1 MLSIR
6 QTELFSEVIKEL
18 NYPFG
23 NVFICKGFLVSEINE
38 AVIFNWEDCGKVIV
52 EDVSSFL
59 GTDGKD
65 LVYIYHRINSYSV
78 VAADWVKFFKNA
90 YTLKAYCIV
99 SNSKLGVM
107 NYMVE
112 KLFFSKK
119 IKRFNSIFEA
129 INWVRNNMIDLEQ

>member
-6 QTELFSEVIKEL
+6 QTELFSEIIKEL

-23 NVFICKGFLVSEINE
+23 NVFIFNGFLVSEINE
-38 AVIFNWEDCGKVIV
+38 AVTFNWEDCGKVIV
-52 EDVSSFL
+52 EDVVAFL
-59 GTDGKD
+59 ETDGKD
-65 LVYIYHRINSYSV
+65 LVYISNRINSYSV
-78 VAADWVKFFKNA
+78 VAADWLKFFKKA

-99 SNSKLGVM
+99 SNSKLGGM

-129 INWVRNNMIDLEQ
+129 ISWVRNNMIEIEE